1 MSNIRDWLARLGLEA
16 HAGAFETEEVDL
28 ETLRELDDADL
39 KELGLPLGPRRKILR
54 ALEMPI
60 LPPPTA
66 GLDMPRPAHLARPAE
81 RRQITV
87 MFCDLVGSTR
97 LSQSLDPEVLRDVMH
112 AYRGACDR
120 VITTYDGHVAQY
132 LGDGIMVYFGWP
144 QAHEDDAQ
152 RAVRAGLDIV
162 EAVTALDST
171 VELAVRIGVA
181 TGNVVVGE
189 SHGRN
194 HDDSHLAIGDTPN
207 LAARIQG
214 VAETNSIVIGDSTRR
229 LVGGTFDLDSLG
241 AIELKGVDRA
251 VEVHKVVREASGAD
265 RFHSRA
271 VGGLTPFVGRQA
283 EATMLVERWHQAKD
297 GEGQAVLLGGE
308 PGIGKSRITQELHE
322 RLATEPHGEV
332 RYQCSAYH
340 SNTAFHPLIVQLTR
354 MAGFASADDTETRL
368 DKLEVA
374 LARGSDDW
382 RQAAP
387 LFAAMMSLP
396 TDRYPPLSLP
406 AQKQKDDTITA
417 IAEHV
422 IGLARHGPILFLFE
436 DAHWCDPTTL
446 EALGAIIDR
455 VQEAPVLLL
464 LTFRPEFTPPW
475 PAQGHVTTLSL
486 NRLGRQ
492 RSHDMVRKVSAGA
505 GLPDDVADQIVAKA
519 DGVPLF
525 IEELTK
531 TVMDSGRNDGLTI
544 PATLQ
549 DSLMARLDR
558 LAPAREVA
566 QLGACLGREFSYEAL
581 VAVAALPEEKVR
593 DALDQLVDG
602 DLIFRS
608 AGSDQPTYTFKH
620 ALVQDAAYQSLLMST
635 RREFHLRIAQ
645 TLAESFPH
653 LVEQEPEDIARHY
666 GAAGDLEHALPLWL
680 KAGDRALA
688 TYANLE
694 ALRVAEA
701 GLGLLEDALESS
713 QFAEVEVALSLRAA
727 AALRILDRYEKAFE
741 KLDRAESLC
750 VANGIE
756 DALPAIHTQRGNLYF
771 PRGLFKAC
779 RAEHEKA
786 LASARKIGRAAD
798 EVRALSG
805 LGDAAYAIGRI
816 RSARDHFAAA
826 IALCDRSPEAGSGLA
841 ERAML
846 SVTQFYAGDLEAMR
860 RTASE
865 TVKRARESGDLR
877 TEMLA
882 LQSLCYYHYE
892 RDDDYQA
899 LANAEAARLLAHTIG
914 SPRFEGESIALK
926 AQSSPGSA
934 LALWRDALAFSRRD
948 AMAYMGPMVLVN
960 VAMRCG
966 DAAESASL
974 LAEAEEL
981 LAGAAISHNHLW
993 YHRTRIEWALKSH
1006 DWPTAKRHADR
1017 LEAYTAAEPLTW
1029 AQLHIDIANTYS
1041 IIRGG
1046 DHLDRGRASLDA
1058 VFNLAGSLG
1067 FARIGRLI
1075 QETST
1080 QIGLAAE

>member
-1 MSNIRDWLARLGLEA
+1 MSDIRDWLAGLGLAA
-16 HAGAFETEEVDL
+16 HAAAFEAEEVDL
-28 ETLRELDDADL
+28 ETLRALDDADL

-54 ALEMPI
+54 EIETAA
-60 LPPPTA
+60 PTA
-66 GLDMPRPAHLARPAE
+66 GLDMPRPAYLARPAE

-112 AYRGACDR
+112 AYRSACDR

-152 RAVRAGLDIV
+152 RAVQAALDIV
-162 EAVTALDST
+162 GAVSALDAAAT
-171 VELAVRIGVA
+171 LAVRIGIA
-181 TGNVVVGE
+181 TGNVVVGD
-189 SHGRN
+189 SQSDG
-194 HDDSHLAIGDTPN
+194 HDDSHLAVGDTPN

-214 VAETNSIVIGDSTRR
+214 VAETNRVVIGDSTRR
-229 LVGGTFDLDSLG
+229 LVGGAFELDSLG

-251 VEVHKVVREASGAD
+251 VEVHNVVREASGAD

-354 MAGFASADDTETRL
+354 MAGFASNDDTESKL

-374 LARGSDDW
+374 LARGSEDW

-406 AQKQKDDTITA
+406 AQKQKDDTIAA

-422 IGLARHGPILFLFE
+422 IGLARHGPILILFE

-455 VQEAPVLLL
+455 LQATPVLLL
-464 LTFRPEFTPPW
+464 LTFRPEFTAPW
-475 PAQGHVTTLSL
+475 PVQGHVTTLSL

-492 RSHDMVRKVSAGA
+492 RGHDMVRKVSAGA
-505 GLPDDVADQIVAKA
+505 ALPDDVADQIIAKA

-531 TVMDSGRNDGLTI
+531 TVMESGRSAGLTI
-544 PATLQ
+544 PSTLQ

-566 QLGACLGREFSYEAL
+566 QLGACLGREFSYETL
-581 VAVAALPEEKVR
+581 VAVATVPEEKVR
-593 DALDQLVDG
+593 DALDQLVGG

-608 AGSDQPTYTFKH
+608 AGSDQTTYTFKH

-645 TLAESFPH
+645 TLALSFPH

-680 KAGDRALA
+680 KAGDQALA

-701 GLGLLEDALESS
+701 GLGLLEDAPERG
-713 QFAEVEVALSLRAA
+713 QFAHIEIALSLRAA
-727 AALRILDRYEKAFE
+727 AALRILDRYEDAFE
-741 KLDRAESLC
+741 KLDRAEGLC

-786 LASARKIGRAAD
+786 LAAARQTGRADD

-816 RSARDHFAAA
+816 RSSRDHFAAA
-826 IALCDRSPEAGSGLA
+826 IALCDHHPEAGSGLA

-860 RTASE
+860 RTATE
-865 TVKRARESGDLR
+865 TVVRARESGDLR
-877 TEMLA
+877 TEMLS
-882 LQSLCYYHYE
+882 LQALCYYHYE
-892 RDDDYQA
+892 RDDNLQA
-899 LANAEAARLLAHTIG
+899 LANAEAARQLAHTIG

-926 AQSSPGSA
+926 AQSSPGPA
-934 LALWRDALAFSRRD
+934 LELWRDALAFSRRD
-948 AMAYMGPMVLVN
+948 AMAYIGPMVLVN

-966 DAAESASL
+966 GAAESASL
-974 LAEAEEL
+974 LAEAEVL

-993 YHRTRIEWALKSH
+993 YHRTRIEWALKTH
-1006 DWPTAKRHADR
+1006 DWPTAKQHADL
-1017 LEAYTAAEPLTW
+1017 LEAYTVAEPVTW
-1029 AQLHIDIANTYS
+1029 AQFHIDLARAFAS
-1041 IIRGG
+1041 ISGQDQTESGRRT
-1046 DHLDRGRASLDA
+1046 LDTVRQH
-1058 VFNLAGSLG
+1058 AGSLG
-1067 FARIGRLI
+1067 FARVERLI
-1075 QETST
+1075 RETST
-1080 QIGLAAE
+1080 KAGLAAE